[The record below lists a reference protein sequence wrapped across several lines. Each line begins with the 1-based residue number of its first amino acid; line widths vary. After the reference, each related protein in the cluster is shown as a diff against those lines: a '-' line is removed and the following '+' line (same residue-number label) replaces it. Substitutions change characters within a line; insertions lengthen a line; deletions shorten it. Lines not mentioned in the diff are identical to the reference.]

1 MDRLWWGERFFLF
14 PLEAVMSKTRSQP
27 RRRRRTNFVQK
38 PNGSL
43 APRVQAVGPERFGIV
58 MVDVSKE
65 RIQTQICDFYGNE
78 IVPFTVYEQSRP
90 GCEAC
95 LRSIQ
100 QVQADSR
107 VLDLVVAIERTGEY
121 HRPFQRA
128 AQRAHYDVR
137 IVHPLATHHF
147 RSIAHPGNKTDP
159 TDLGGIHRATVNGFG
174 LIERVLPPEYAQ
186 LQLLVRHRRDL
197 VHKQTTLCCQIQ
209 EALHA
214 IMPGYEQCFARLWDS
229 TLALPIA
236 RATGS
241 AEAIVRRGVP
251 GLAELVEHGHWPRHQ
266 TTLQQIVQWAQAAPP
281 AHAHSDILR
290 GVLDDLDQ
298 DRLEK
303 NRQIRQLERRMA
315 THLADM
321 PFVRLLVIPGI
332 NVVSAADLGG
342 ELGPIS
348 HYANANAITGRAG
361 HFPARYQSDEVDRAD
376 GALIRAANRRLR
388 ATLMQIA
395 DNLVTCNHYFRA
407 KASTWRSAGKDPR
420 WIRVKVGKIFSRIAY
435 AILAGAGP
443 FQHPCLHGD
452 NYVVRKLN
460 VFHLAHQT
468 PVVEVLAGL
477 RAAIAQLP
485 HAQYAHEARPWQQDY
500 ERRQAS
506 RRGGPTPLS
515 EIILEVL
522 ARLGVGTVESTN
534 EGTGLG

>member
-1 MDRLWWGERFFLF
+1 
-14 PLEAVMSKTRSQP
+14 MSKSRSQP

-58 MVDVSKE
+58 MVDVSKQ

-95 LRSIQ
+95 LRSIR
-100 QVQADSR
+100 QVQAEAR

-147 RSIAHPGNKTDP
+147 RTIAHPGNKTDP

-174 LIERVLPPEYAQ
+174 LVERVLPPEYAQ

-197 VHKQTTLCCQIQ
+197 VHKQTTLCCQIK

-214 IMPGYEQCFARLWDS
+214 IMPGYDQCFAAFWDS
-229 TLALPIA
+229 TIALAIA

-241 AEAIVRRGVP
+241 ADAVLRRGVA
-251 GLAELVEHGHWPRHQ
+251 GLAELVERGHQPRHQ
-266 TTLQQIVQWAQAAPP
+266 TTFHRIVQWAQTAPP
-281 AHAHSDILR
+281 GHAHSDIVR
-290 GVLDDLDQ
+290 SVLDDLDN
-298 DRLEK
+298 DRLGK
-303 NRQIRQLERRMA
+303 NRHIHQLERIIAR
-315 THLADM
+315 HLAGTA
-321 PFVRLLVIPGI
+321 FVRLLVIPGI
-332 NVVSAADLGG
+332 NVVSAADLAG
-342 ELGPIS
+342 ELGPIA

-361 HFPARYQSDEVDRAD
+361 HFPARYQSDAVDRPD
-376 GALIRAANRRLR
+376 GALIRTANRRLR

-420 WIRVKVGKIFSRIAY
+420 WIRVKVAKIFTRIAY

-443 FQHPCLHGD
+443 FQHPCLQGD
-452 NYVVRKLN
+452 NYVLGKLN
-460 VFHLAHQT
+460 AFHLAHHT
-468 PVVEVLAGL
+468 PVAEVLAGL
-477 RAAIAQLP
+477 HATIEQLP
-485 HAQYAHEARPWQQDY
+485 AAQYAHEARPWQQQY
-500 ERRQAS
+500 QRRQAS
-506 RRGGPTPLS
+506 RRNGPTPLS
-515 EIILEVL
+515 EILLEVL
-522 ARLGVGTVESTN
+522 ARLGTGTVESTH
-534 EGTGLG
+534 EGAGLG